1 MGKKEVFRRIA
12 TNEKGRSMVI
22 KADFT
27 IVHANELVT
36 LKGKSDRPQIKEEMN
51 DLGIIKNG
59 AVAVK
64 EGKIVAIGTTE
75 EVLGKLERGFEIID
89 ASGKLVTPGLIDPHV
104 HLIFAGSREHELE
117 AMAVKGIPYLEIK
130 SKGGGMPTTL
140 KKTGEASTEE
150 LLKRTTQV
158 LDTML
163 IHGTTTIE
171 AKSGYEMTFHG
182 EIRQLEIIK
191 TLNKTHPIE
200 LVPTFMAQGIPF
212 EYENEVDRLTGE
224 IFKKWI
230 PEVAR
235 RKLAEYCDV
244 FCEKGYFNVAQSRRI
259 LEEGRKYGMK
269 LRIHADW
276 LAHSGGAKLGAE
288 LGVISADHLIFT
300 PPEEIEDLVRKGIMG
315 TFLPTTPFCYL
326 GTYAKAR
333 EIINRGLPVALATDY
348 SAADMCESMQM
359 MMTIAI
365 LQMKMTT
372 EEALVASTINAAHAI
387 ERAHEIGSLEEG
399 KKADI
404 VIFDAPNHKYFAYH
418 YGINLAERVFKNG
431 KVVAEK
437 GRTVKQEHCLNDN

>member
-1 MGKKEVFRRIA
+1 MK
-12 TNEKGRSMVI
+12 T
-22 KADFT
+22 KADFA
-27 IVHANELVT
+27 IINANELVT
-36 LKGKSDRPQIKEEMN
+36 LKGKSNRPQLKEEMN
-51 DLGIIKNG
+51 GLGVINGG

-64 EGKIVAIGTTE
+64 DERIVAVGTTK
-75 EVLGKLERGFEIID
+75 EVLDKLERGTEVID

-104 HLIFAGSREHELE
+104 HLIFAGSREDELE

-130 SKGGGMPTTL
+130 AKGGGMPTTL
-140 KKTGEASTEE
+140 KKTGEASREE
-150 LLKRTTQV
+150 LLKKTTRI

-182 EIRQLEIIK
+182 EIRQMEIIK
-191 TLNKTHPIE
+191 ALKKTHPID
-200 LVPTFMAQGIPF
+200 LIPTFMAQGIPF
-212 EYENEVDRLTGE
+212 AYEHKVDQLTDE
-224 IFKKWI
+224 IVKKWI
-230 PEVAR
+230 PEVAKK
-235 RKLAEYCDV
+235 KLAEYCDV
-244 FCEKGYFNVAQSRRI
+244 FCEKGYFNVEQSRRI
-259 LEEGRKYGMK
+259 LETGRKYGMK
-269 LRIHADW
+269 PRIHADW

-300 PPEEIEDLVRKGIMG
+300 PPEEIETLIKKSIIG

-333 EIINRGLPVALATDY
+333 DIIDRGLPVALATDL

-359 MMTIAI
+359 MMTLAI

-372 EEALVASTINAAHAI
+372 EEALVAATINAAHSI
-387 ERAHEIGSLEEG
+387 ERAQEIGSLEER

-418 YGINLAERVFKNG
+418 YGINLA
-431 KVVAEK
+431 
-437 GRTVKQEHCLNDN
+437 

>member
-1 MGKKEVFRRIA
+1 MG
-12 TNEKGRSMVI
+12 I
-22 KADFT
+22 KADFA
-27 IVHANELVT
+27 IVHANELAT
-36 LKGKSDRPQIKEEMN
+36 LKGKSDRPQIKDEMN

-64 EGKIVAIGTTE
+64 DGKIVAVGITE
-75 EVLGKLERGFEIID
+75 GVLGKLERGFEVID
-89 ASGKLVTPGLIDPHV
+89 ASGKLVTPGLIDSHV
-104 HLIFAGSREHELE
+104 HLIFAGSREEELE

-130 SKGGGMPTTL
+130 AKGGGMPTTL
-140 KKTGEASTEE
+140 KKTGEASTED
-150 LLKRTTQV
+150 LLKRTTHI

-171 AKSGYEMTFHG
+171 AKSGYEMTFYG
-182 EIRQLEIIK
+182 EIRQMEIIK
-191 TLNKTHPIE
+191 TLNEAHPVD

-212 EYENEVDRLTGE
+212 EHENKVDQLTDA
-224 IFKKWI
+224 IVKKWI
-230 PEVAR
+230 PEIAR

-259 LEEGRKYGMK
+259 LETGKKYGMK
-269 LRIHADW
+269 PRIHADW

-300 PPEEIEDLVRKGIMG
+300 PAEEIETLIEKGIMG
-315 TFLPTTPFCYL
+315 TLLPTTPFCYL

-333 EIINRGLPVALATDY
+333 EIINRGLPVALATDL

-359 MMTIAI
+359 MMTLAV

-372 EEALVASTINAAHAI
+372 EEALTASTINAAHSI

-404 VIFDAPNHKYFAYH
+404 VIFDAPNHKYFPYH
-418 YGINLAERVFKNG
+418 YGVNLAEKVFKNG
-431 KVVAEK
+431 KLVAER
-437 GRTVKQEHCLNDN
+437 GRIVK